1 MRVGGILTILFAL
14 VPAVATAD
22 ETPKRPESPPLVAR
36 KWPNPADIVAPGVL
50 RSAHLS
56 GAARPERSILKLV
69 FRQRDVHQSSRRR
82 RCRGSGSRGPQRS
95 SPQRHLGRS
104 PFHQQMAVSRTESAT
119 T

>member
-50 RSAHLS
+50 RQDLFDRRNPANGQHIYPAPPAQS
-56 GAARPERSILKLV
+56 G
-69 FRQRDVHQSSRRR
+69 QY
-82 RCRGSGSRGPQRS
+82 
-95 SPQRHLGRS
+95 
-104 PFHQQMAVSRTESAT
+104 
-119 T
+119 